1 MIHTILFDWQG
12 ILYNPA
18 TKALYPGAREVLTM
32 SQTRQIPLVLM
43 GKGGIDPQP
52 EVEQLGLKDRFTAI
66 ILSPLQ
72 YDLAVFTPFVSV
84 THPQDTI
91 FIEDWSNMPLVVGNR
106 LRGTTIW
113 VKHDG
118 AAAITPVG
126 SEEQPLYTLS
136 SLPEL
141 KAFLDVIIGVEQSLA
156 E

>member
-12 ILYNPA
+12 VLYNIA
-18 TKALYPGAREVLTM
+18 TKALYPGVRDVLTM
-32 SQTRQIPLVLM
+32 LQAQQIPLVLM

-52 EVEQLGLKDRFTAI
+52 EVERLGLKDRFTAI
-66 ILSPLQ
+66 ILSPAQ
-72 YDLAVFTPFVSV
+72 HDLAVFTPFVSV

-91 FIEDWSNMPLVVGNR
+91 FIEDWSNVPLVVGNR

-113 VKHDG
+113 VKHG
-118 AAAITPVG
+118 GVAAITPVG
-126 SEEQPLYTLS
+126 SEEQSLYTLS

-141 KAFLDVIIGVEQSLA
+141 KAFLEVIIGVEQSLA